1 MSIDINNINSNTP
14 RSGKLSSNVKLVNTN
29 SAKNSPDTTSSGT
42 VQDSVSL
49 TDMSQRLKAMEQQIA
64 RLPIIDTQKVEQV
77 KNAINNGTYEFNSER
92 IAEKMIQFERDIL

>member
-1 MSIDINNINSNTP
+1 MPIDINNINSNTP
-14 RSGKLSSNVKLVNTN
+14 RSGKLGSNVKLVNSDSVKSSTE
-29 SAKNSPDTTSSGT
+29 TGSSGKA
-42 VQDSVSL
+42 QDSVSL

-77 KNAINNGTYEFNSER
+77 KNAINSGTYEFNSER